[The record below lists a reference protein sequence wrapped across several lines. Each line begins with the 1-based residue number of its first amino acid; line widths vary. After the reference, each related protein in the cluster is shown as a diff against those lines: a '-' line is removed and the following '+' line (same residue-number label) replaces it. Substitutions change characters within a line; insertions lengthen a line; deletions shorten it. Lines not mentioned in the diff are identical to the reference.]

1 VRTAAGSSSEIE
13 KRGGAAYYR
22 LARVWFGVTTECATE
37 VRHFEV
43 VVAKS
48 AVDVGLAC

>member
-13 KRGGAAYYR
+13 KRGGAAYR
-22 LARVWFGVTTECATE
+22 LARVWFGVVTTECATE
-37 VRHFEV
+37 VRHFED

-48 AVDVGLAC
+48 AVDVGLAY